1 MAYNLIITRHA
12 DALLNRL
19 VSYLMVQKQNPQ
31 AARHL
36 LDAVSAVYDRL
47 EENPLQFPISRDPWL
62 AARRYRVAVTLG
74 MNYIVV
80 FKVEEFCVTVLGVF
94 HGSENY
100 PNKLN

>member
-1 MAYNLIITRHA
+1 MAYKLVITRHA

-31 AARHL
+31 AAGHL
-36 LDAVSAVYDRL
+36 LDAVNAVYDRL
-47 EENPLQFPISRDPWL
+47 TDNPLQFPISRDLWL
-62 AARRYRVAVTLG
+62 EARHYRVAVTLG

-80 FKVEEFCVTVLGVF
+80 FKVEESCVTILGVF

-100 PNKLN
+100 PDKLN